1 MKNNQEKKMTK
12 TLFMQLVLMGIAAA
26 PAMSYAEGF
35 DGSVT
40 VGAAQARLDEPSAK
54 FGEYSGISDDE
65 SWLLL
70 DLNLQYLNGLTYFGA
85 EGKGLGLDNRRL
97 GLKGG
102 RYGVFGLNLRYSEIP
117 YLHSDAAKTIYEGDL
132 DDSLV
137 LPTTFT
143 SDPTRNTTAQMSTL
157 AATARTVEIATD
169 RKTSNLN
176 FFLTPNERWRIDV
189 GVERYD
195 ITGHRPLGGAVFH
208 DGAVYLPV
216 PVDQMME
223 AINAALGYAADTGQW
238 ELRYRRSTFSNDV
251 PDITWQN
258 PFTYGSPS
266 SPQQRFVTGRTDL
279 EPDNEQQTLTLMGAL
294 NLGPTSRLS
303 VMTERSRLTQDDA
316 LLPYS
321 YAGAGSDP
329 SLLPVTSADAQID
342 ISHVNVDLS
351 SRPTN
356 KLKINTRYHYQK
368 TDNKTDKNLFQRVR
382 TDRSTESPASL
393 TSEQATYNLA
403 RDTAKQQ
410 FKIDADYV
418 ASATTALHM
427 AAQRDIEAM
436 TYRAVEKTKEITLS
450 GGLTQR
456 FSSLAQLNV
465 DVARAHRKAAS
476 GYADSRV
483 FTEMHTSGYIN
494 DPNNNGTGA
503 QDTFENNPLLR
514 QFDIADRSRRTIN
527 LGLNL
532 YPVTDLVVGMRLRK
546 IADEYL
552 GSDELLVGLRD
563 NDSDS
568 ATLDVDYAP
577 EQGVTVFGYV
587 TQERGSY
594 RLEGRQYGLNARQGS
609 VTVVDNVLG
618 YDDPELDWTVHNKD
632 NILSLGVGGSYRV
645 FHDRLLFKVK
655 YDYSKSETD
664 VRFDANQ
671 VYQVSSYSPVVYGKV
686 AATNEDLPTVTTEY
700 SRLELG
706 AEYALMKQMD
716 LGFGVILGRFKS
728 YDPFVNATD
737 TAPAVDAA
745 STGAGAVLTMIG
757 PEEGYTSTVVYGTL
771 TYKW

>member
-1 MKNNQEKKMTK
+1 MKNNQEKTMMK
-12 TLFMQLVLMGIAAA
+12 TLFMRLVLMGIAAA
-26 PAMSYAEGF
+26 PAMSQAEGF

-40 VGAAQARLDEPSAK
+40 VGAAHVKLDEPSAK

-70 DLNLQYLNGLTYFGA
+70 DLNLLYQDGLTYFGA

-102 RYGVFGLNLRYSEIP
+102 RYGVFGLNLRYREIP
-117 YLHSDAAKTIYEGDL
+117 YLHSDAAKTLYEGDL

-143 SDPTRNTTAQMSTL
+143 SDTTRNTTTVMDNL
-157 AATARTVEIATD
+157 ASDARTVEIATE
-169 RKTSNLN
+169 RKTSNVS

-195 ITGHRPLGGAVFH
+195 VTGHKPLGGAAFH
-208 DGAVYLPV
+208 NAAVYLPA
-216 PVDQMME
+216 PVDHAME

-238 ELRYRRSTFSNDV
+238 EVRYRRSTFSNDV
-251 PDITWQN
+251 PDFTWQN
-258 PFTYGSPS
+258 PFTQGG
-266 SPQQRFVTGRTDL
+266 FTTGRTDL

-294 NLGPTSRLS
+294 NLGPTSRLT
-303 VMTERSRLTQDDA
+303 VMTERSRLTQDDD

-321 YAGAGSDP
+321 NNSSQTSITAA
-329 SLLPVTSADAQID
+329 LPRTSADAQID
-342 ISHVNVDLS
+342 ISHVNVDLT
-351 SRPTN
+351 SRPTR
-356 KLKINTRYHYQK
+356 KLKVNTRYHYQK
-368 TDNKTDKNLFQRVR
+368 TDNKTDQDLFRRAR
-382 TDRSTESPASL
+382 TDRNEQAGL
-393 TSEQATYNLA
+393 TSDRAIYNLS

-418 ASATTALHM
+418 ASASTSLHA

-450 GGLTQR
+450 GGFTQR

-476 GYADSRV
+476 GYDDARV
-483 FTEMHTSGYIN
+483 FTEMHTSGYV
-494 DPNNNGTGA
+494 NNPANNVSAVAGA
-503 QDTFENNPLLR
+503 QDTFENNPYLR

-532 YPVTDLVVGMRLRK
+532 YPVTDLVVGVRLRK
-546 IADEYL
+546 LTDEYL
-552 GSDELLVGLRD
+552 GGDDLLVGLREND
-563 NDSDS
+563 NDS

-577 EQGVTVFGYV
+577 EQGVAVFGYV

-609 VTVVDNVLG
+609 VTVADSVLG
-618 YDDPELDWTVHNKD
+618 YDDPDLDWTVHNED
-632 NILSLGVGGSYRV
+632 DILSLGVGGSYRV
-645 FHDRLLFKVK
+645 FNDRILLKVK
-655 YDYSKSETD
+655 YDYSKSKTD
-664 VRFDANQ
+664 VRYDANQ
-671 VYQVSSYSPVVYGKV
+671 VYEVSSFSPVVYGKV
-686 AATNEDLPTVTTEY
+686 AATNEALPTVTTEY

-706 AEYALMKQMD
+706 AEYALMKKMD
-716 LGFGVILGRFKS
+716 LGLGVILGRFKS
-728 YDPFVNATD
+728 YDPLLHATD
-737 TAPAVDAA
+737 TAPAVEAA
-745 STGAGAVLTMIG
+745 STGAAEVLTLIG
-757 PEEGYTSTVVYGTL
+757 PEEGYTSVMVYGSL